1 MEQELMSAKQM
12 SIGRLR
18 AAAGCQVGSL
28 WRGLV
33 RWGCHSG
40 TRGRTEPA
48 AFLAVLLLALLPRLA
63 AQAQGFELSLR
74 DGRVWLATAIEGDP
88 ARELVVQVGGA
99 PRKLAAGEL
108 LAIHG
113 CAVQSL
119 EMPSA
124 LLAGGE
130 VLSGALVGGDESGDH
145 VELLSPSLGKVVVA
159 VDRLTAL
166 LAPSTSRT
174 ASLPLPQGVGEAIF
188 QRAAVGYDVL
198 AGSLHQ
204 FGDRGVRF
212 QPDGESSPRWFRLQ
226 DVVGLRIA
234 DSVARAIPAA
244 AWLRTRTGDQLGVV
258 VRRFTAAALQC
269 ELETGAKIELR
280 YADLASLAFSG
291 VGTFLSDLE
300 PKEVVESGFDGDTV
314 HPWRRD
320 LCALGSPLVAGD
332 RTHGKGL
339 GVHSRSRLTFVAPA
353 GVAAFWTRVAI
364 DDSVALLPLRP
375 HADVRVLVNDKLR
388 FEHKGLQHGEAP
400 RDTGLLAVVP
410 GDRVTLEVDFGKGR
424 DLGDRIDWLSAVF
437 MPGTGRQ

>member
-1 MEQELMSAKQM
+1 MEQALMNADEM
-12 SIGRLR
+12 SIGRR
-18 AAAGCQVGSL
+18 CGAAGCQVGSL
-28 WRGLV
+28 WPRLV

-40 TRGRTEPA
+40 TRGRSPSA
-48 AFLAVLLLALLPRLA
+48 AFLTVWLLALLPQLA

-99 PRKLAAGEL
+99 TRKLGAGEL
-108 LAIHG
+108 LAISG

-119 EMPSA
+119 DLPTA
-124 LLAGGE
+124 LLAGGDA
-130 VLSGALVGGDESGDH
+130 VTGALTGGDESGDH
-145 VELLSPSLGKVVVA
+145 LELLSPTLGKVVVA

-166 LAPSTSRT
+166 LPPGTSRT
-174 ASLPLPQGVGEAIF
+174 ASLPLPPGVGEAIF

-204 FGDRGVRF
+204 LGDRGVRF
-212 QPDGESSPRWFRLQ
+212 QPDGETSPRWFRLQ

-234 DSVARAIPAA
+234 DAVARATPAQ

-269 ELETGAKIELR
+269 ELESGAKIELR
-280 YADLASLAFSG
+280 YADLASLAFVG

-300 PKEVVESGFDGDTV
+300 PSEVIESGFDGDTV

-320 LCALGSPLVAGD
+320 LGALGGPLVAGD

-339 GVHSRSRLTFVAPA
+339 GVHSRSRLSFVAPA
-353 GVAAFWTRVAI
+353 GAAAFWSRVAI
-364 DDSVALLPLRP
+364 DDSVAMLPLRP

-388 FEHKGLQHGEAP
+388 FEHKGVEHGVAP
-400 RDTGLLAVVP
+400 RDTGLLPVVP

-437 MPGTGRQ
+437 LPGTGRQ